1 MHILYKPSSFW
12 IQYTGHLA
20 NSEDPNEILHKVVFP
35 QGLHCLLKL
44 KQSSG
49 GGGWVGAGVKQ
60 TMRITLHFWHMA

>member
-12 IQYTGHLA
+12 IQLTGPLA

-44 KQSSG
+44 KQSSR
-49 GGGWVGAGVKQ
+49 GWGLVSIRQ
-60 TMRITLHFWHMA
+60 